1 MRSYRQ
7 LLGITYRQRI
17 TNEAVRRTITN
28 TIGKHQKLLEIV
40 KTRKL
45 KWFGHTTRSK
55 GLSKIIL
62 QGTVP
67 GRRKRGRQKKKWMD
81 NITDWTGLTMAE
93 ATRAAEKREV
103 WRKIVKSASLEPQ
116 QHPH

>member
-103 WRKIVKSASLEPQ
+103 WRKNCEVSVTDVMGSK
-116 QHPH
+116 